1 MDNVV
6 VGEIEIA
13 WNNFYAERHWEC
25 NPILQEVR
33 MEAFSCLSSWFLHNG
48 SSNFNIKEAAHRQRG
63 IHTLGKDNNYGLFSA
78 ENSSLPIWPVKQTV
92 AFWGL
97 WTEDHMIWGEK
108 KNRESAE
115 LTEGRAPEHY
125 LYWMTGNGHF
135 STSEMGNR
143 VVLNVH
149 SSVSLNHTQPHI
161 CNF

>member
-97 WTEDHMIWGEK
+97 WTEDHMIWGGK
-108 KNRESAE
+108 KQRISWADWGPG
-115 LTEGRAPEHY
+115 TRA
-125 LYWMTGNGHF
+125 LSLLNDRKWSFLNIWNGEQGC
-135 STSEMGNR
+135 T
-143 VVLNVH
+143 
-149 SSVSLNHTQPHI
+149 
-161 CNF
+161 